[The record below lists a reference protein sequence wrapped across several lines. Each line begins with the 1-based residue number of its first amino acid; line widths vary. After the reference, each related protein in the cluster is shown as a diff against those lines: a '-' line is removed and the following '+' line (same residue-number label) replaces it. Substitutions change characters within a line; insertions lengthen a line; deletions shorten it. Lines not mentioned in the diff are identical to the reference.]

1 MIFHLKFQNNS
12 GSHTADQGRL
22 LKKEL
27 WELERRRRER
37 IEAPIGQARREG
49 EGKGGKFSRAPRRLG
64 APPSLKN
71 TENGVPDGFF
81 LT

>member
-1 MIFHLKFQNNS
+1 MIIRHIDNKMSKMPFFCTES
-12 GSHTADQGRL
+12 GPSSG
-22 LKKEL
+22 
-27 WELERRRRER
+27 RER
-37 IEAPIGQARREG
+37 G
-49 EGKGGKFSRAPRRLG
+49 ESFPGPRDVWG

>member
-1 MIFHLKFQNNS
+1 MVVAIHPQTVFESVNTKTHR
-12 GSHTADQGRL
+12 GRGF
-22 LKKEL
+22 EVG
-27 WELERRRRER
+27 WPR
-37 IEAPIGQARREG
+37 GQARREG
-49 EGKGGKFSRAPRRLG
+49 GGGKFSPTPATFG